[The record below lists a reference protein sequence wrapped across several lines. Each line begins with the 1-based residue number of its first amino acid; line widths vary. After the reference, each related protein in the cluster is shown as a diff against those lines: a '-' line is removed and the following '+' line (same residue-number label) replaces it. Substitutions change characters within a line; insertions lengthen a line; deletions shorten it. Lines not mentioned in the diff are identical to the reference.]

1 MRWETAPRVR
11 ARATS
16 AAHRGQKPHRG
27 AGASAGA
34 GAGAMDHVEGHPVA
48 VPASTGAESAP
59 SMASPRS
66 PAQAQAATIAANLVQ
81 PTLFSYIAN
90 DLVWARAGNKGNEPF
105 WPVRPRLN
113 LPALERSNRRF
124 PEPPEA
130 PPPPPSPAPRAHPPS
145 ASLPTTHAPS
155 PPFSPAGPH
164 DRRHGG
170 ARGRSPRVRSEQRLR
185 AVLRTELEQ
194 DARP

>member
-1 MRWETAPRVR
+1 
-11 ARATS
+11 
-16 AAHRGQKPHRG
+16 
-27 AGASAGA
+27 
-34 GAGAMDHVEGHPVA
+34 
-48 VPASTGAESAP
+48 
-59 SMASPRS
+59 MASPLS

-130 PPPPPSPAPRAHPPS
+130 PRPSFPRA
-145 ASLPTTHAPS
+145 
-155 PPFSPAGPH
+155 
-164 DRRHGG
+164 
-170 ARGRSPRVRSEQRLR
+170 
-185 AVLRTELEQ
+185 
-194 DARP
+194 ARPPTLCIPPDDSRTLPSFLTRRAA